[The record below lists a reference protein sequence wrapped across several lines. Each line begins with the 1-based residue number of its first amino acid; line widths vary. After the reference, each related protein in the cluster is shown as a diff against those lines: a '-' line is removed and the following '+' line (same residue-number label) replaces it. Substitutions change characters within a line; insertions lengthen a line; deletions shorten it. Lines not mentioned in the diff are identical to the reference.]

1 MTFKEVKKS
10 LIHAMK
16 KSDHPKTIAQY
27 SQKLGYDEGKDYG
40 QFVQYI
46 AELQRKGV
54 LLIDDEGIITFPLK
68 SKR

>member
-40 QFVQYI
+40 QFVQY
-46 AELQRKGV
+46 LS
-54 LLIDDEGIITFPLK
+54 LIHISEPT
-68 SKR
+68 